1 MIEERFS
8 IWALGFVMGI
18 MLVIGADKLLERNG
32 YHEPTN
38 QELIRAE
45 TLIEMY
51 NRGKM
56 DVLRLNPVSP
66 ELDAACLE
74 LWSRRQ

>member
-1 MIEERFS
+1 MTEEKFS
-8 IWALGFVMGI
+8 IWALGFTMGVI
-18 MLVIGADKLLERNG
+18 VVIGAGKLMDRYG
-32 YHEPTN
+32 MPEPTN
-38 QELIRAE
+38 QEMIRAE

-51 NRGKM
+51 NRGKI

-74 LWSRRQ
+74 LWSRKQ